1 MERSH
6 ELNVAQDIE
15 ALLHPYTPLATQRE
29 SGPLVITRGDG
40 VYVEDDQGR
49 RYLEGMSGLWCTA
62 LGFSE
67 PRLIEAAARQMAKL
81 PYYQLF
87 AGRANEPSIELS
99 HRLIELTRHLGMDKA
114 MFANSGSEANDQA
127 VKMIWYYFN
136 AIGKPGKKKL
146 IARERGYHG
155 VTVMTASLTGLPGN
169 HADFDLPIG
178 DRVLRTACPSHYHY
192 GSDGETE
199 AAFVDRVIAELEAL
213 IAREGA
219 DTIAA
224 FFGEPIQGAGGVIV
238 PPAGYWERVQDV
250 LRRND
255 ILLVADEVITGFGRT
270 GQWFGCDAYGIRPD
284 LMTVA
289 KALSGAYLPISA
301 TLVGARFYEGLVA
314 GSTRN
319 GTFSHGV
326 TYAGH
331 PVAAAVAVEALKLYQ
346 ERDLMAHVRAVS
358 PHFLQRLR
366 AMEAHPMVHATRGTG
381 LIGAM
386 ELVQDK
392 ATRKTF
398 DPASGIVQRV
408 QSALLES
415 GVICR
420 PLRDTMAVCPP
431 LIIDEA
437 QIDELFD
444 GITRAL
450 DLALADAR
458 RAGLMA

>member
-1 MERSH
+1 MLRTH
-6 ELNVAQDIE
+6 ELNAKQDVDS
-15 ALLHPYTPLATQRE
+15 LFHPYTPLARQRE
-29 SGPLVITRGDG
+29 TGPLVITRGDG

-67 PRLIEAAARQMAKL
+67 SRLTEAATRQMNRL

-99 HRLIELTRHLGMDKA
+99 HRLIEKTRHLGMEKA

-136 AIGKPGKKKL
+136 AIGKPTKKKL

-155 VTVMTASLTGLPGN
+155 VTVMSASLTGLPGN

-178 DRVLRTACPSHYHY
+178 ERVLRTACPSYYHY
-192 GSDGETE
+192 AQPGETE
-199 AAFVDRVIAELEAL
+199 AAFTNRIVGELEAL
-213 IAREGA
+213 ILREGA

-224 FFGEPIQGAGGVIV
+224 FFAEPLQGAGGVII
-238 PPAGYWERVQDV
+238 PPPGYWAQVQAL
-250 LRRND
+250 LREHD

-270 GQWFGCDAYGIRPD
+270 GQWFGCDTYQIQPD
-284 LMTVA
+284 MMSLA
-289 KALSGAYLPISA
+289 KALSSSYLPISA
-301 TLVGARFYEGLVA
+301 TLVSAKVYAGLTQ

-319 GTFSHGV
+319 GLFSHGV

-331 PVAAAVAVEALKLYQ
+331 PVCAAVAIETLKIYE
-346 ERDLMAHVRAVS
+346 ERDLVGHVQQIA
-358 PHFLQRLR
+358 PHFQQRLQ
-366 AMEAHPMVHATRGTG
+366 AMTQHPMVHATRGIG

-392 ATRKTF
+392 ASRRLF
-398 DPASGIVQRV
+398 DPASGIVARV
-408 QSALLES
+408 LSAGLEV
-415 GVICR
+415 GVIFR
-420 PLRDTMAVCPP
+420 PLRDTMALCPP
-431 LIIDEA
+431 LIITSA

-444 GITRAL
+444 KLTLAL
-450 DLALADAR
+450 NMALADAR
-458 RAGLMA
+458 HAGLMP